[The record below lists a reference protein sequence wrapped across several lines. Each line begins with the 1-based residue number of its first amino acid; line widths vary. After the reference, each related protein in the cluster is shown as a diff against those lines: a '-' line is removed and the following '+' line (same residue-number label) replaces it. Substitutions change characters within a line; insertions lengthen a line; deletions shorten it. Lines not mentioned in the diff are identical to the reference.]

1 MKKYLFLF
9 SLLPFAFS
17 CSDSIVEKEEEEIVI
32 VKEDEE
38 IESEPEIDSDHPN
51 VLLII
56 ADDMGMDA
64 SPYDTSFN
72 GARTRKPVM
81 PNVQKLFDEGVRFEN
96 AWVYPTCSPTRAAII
111 TGMPST
117 KTGIEMPGDHL
128 TGSEK
133 ILQAFINE
141 NTNDAY
147 DTGVFGKWHLST
159 NSSVIEPMGID
170 TYKGTT
176 GGGVSNYYVWTL
188 EEDGVS
194 TSVTDYYTTTAYTDY
209 AKGWIAE
216 REKPWFCWVAY
227 NAAHTANEVFHT
239 PKDSNSYTTAGSN
252 NLRMYMQ
259 MLEAMDYEI
268 GSLLGSLDK
277 ATRAN
282 TVIIFIGDNGTPGKV
297 AQEPFTGGKAK
308 GSLHSGGVN
317 TPFIV
322 SGYGVD
328 RVGVSDRS
336 LIEGTDLYATIA
348 DICGVENHDSEYS
361 KSFKN
366 LLGSDVGSS
375 RIANFSASANG
386 YTLRGMDYKLTVED
400 GVEYLYDLNSDYE
413 ELSNLLEFEL
423 NSEAQASYVALK
435 SAYDQIK

>member
-1 MKKYLFLF
+1 MKNILFLL
-9 SLLPFAFS
+9 SLLPLAFS
-17 CSDSIVEKEEEEIVI
+17 CSDSIVEQEEEEIII
-32 VKEDEE
+32 VEE
-38 IESEPEIDSDHPN
+38 EEETESEPEIDSDHPN

-81 PNVQKLFDEGVRFEN
+81 PNVQKLYEDGIRFEN

-111 TGMPST
+111 TGKPST
-117 KTGIEMPGDHL
+117 QTGIETPGDHL

-133 ILQAFINE
+133 LLQAFINE

-176 GGGVSNYYVWTL
+176 SGGVSDYYVWTL
-188 EEDGVS
+188 EEDGFS
-194 TSVTDYYTTTAYTDY
+194 TSITDYYTTTAYTDY
-209 AKGWIAE
+209 AKEWISE

-239 PKDSNSYTTAGSN
+239 PKDAASYTTTGSN

-268 GSLLGSLDK
+268 GNLLNSLDE

-282 TVIIFIGDNGTPGKV
+282 TIVIFVGDNGTPGKV
-297 AQEPFTGGKAK
+297 AQAPFSGGNAK

-328 RVGVSDRS
+328 RIGISDKS

-348 DICGVENHDSEYS
+348 DICGVENHDSEFS
-361 KSFKN
+361 KSFKD
-366 LLGSDVGSS
+366 LLSSDVGSN
-375 RIANFSASANG
+375 RTTNFSASANG
-386 YTLRGMDYKLTVED
+386 YTLRDMNYKLTIEN
-400 GVEYLYDLNSDYE
+400 GIEYLSNLNSDYE
-413 ELSNLLEFEL
+413 ETTNLLDSEL
-423 NSEAQASYVALK
+423 EMEAQTSYDVLK